1 MTDSCLQYSARAVH
15 GKFNNMKRTTK
26 TLFIAALVI
35 LAGACNNTQRR
46 SGDAPAPSRSWS
58 AIKASEA
65 DSSLLARLRGA
76 GYRIIDKDSTFFASP
91 LPKGYIEIEN
101 TENYYADFCMAAFR
115 GDTLALAGRYNSLPA
130 QVIELVSNQELL
142 SINADALRAKAKE
155 LMKVDGGYVYSRD
168 IEYDDGKT
176 KAIALYNP
184 SDTVCE
190 FEIDYESLGLGGEVK
205 VRDINYQL
213 DFADSP
219 NIHFVLQAKGVKI
232 LKLQASK
239 KVQ

>member
-1 MTDSCLQYSARAVH
+1 M
-15 GKFNNMKRTTK
+15 
-26 TLFIAALVI
+26 
-35 LAGACNNTQRR
+35 
-46 SGDAPAPSRSWS
+46 
-58 AIKASEA
+58 
-65 DSSLLARLRGA
+65 
-76 GYRIIDKDSTFFASP
+76 
-91 LPKGYIEIEN
+91 
-101 TENYYADFCMAAFR
+101 
-115 GDTLALAGRYNSLPA
+115 
-130 QVIELVSNQELL
+130 IELVSNQELL
-142 SINADALRAKAKE
+142 SINADALGAKAKE

-219 NIHFVLQAKGVKI
+219 NIHYLSTKPQTTKTTPFTFFMRSI
-232 LKLQASK
+232 E
-239 KVQ
+239 